1 MISISKRNINTKE
14 LVKERVHSSIMK
26 TTKGGKVMNPTNA
39 YRKELCEKIIE
50 EAYGVMAYATQVRP
64 GDFIAIGTGVGS
76 R

>member
-1 MISISKRNINTKE
+1 
-14 LVKERVHSSIMK
+14 MK

-64 GDFIAIGTGVGS
+64 GDFIAIGTRVLVLEVVGAVGS
-76 R
+76 LKLLQVLLHHF